1 MAAGYTSPTAR
12 RRRLGVELRLLR
24 EKAGL
29 TGEEAAARMSWSG
42 SKLSRIERGQVSSN
56 SDDIRDL
63 LELYGVTDPSIRQ
76 ALILLAR
83 ESRRRGWWHVYGDVI
98 PERFDVYL
106 GLEPEACT
114 LRFYHGQLV
123 PGLLQ
128 TREYALS
135 LLETHAVPVEPH
147 EISRRLEL
155 RMRRQQIL
163 AREDPPHVWAVLD
176 EAVVHRVIGGPAVM
190 ADQLRHLIRMSELPH
205 ITVQVLPF
213 GRGAHPGVPAQ
224 RLQPGELRL
233 DRRPRVV
240 AEPVHPQDR
249 GPLRVPG
256 QAGGQAVHPEGGVL
270 RHVDERHPGVRR
282 GAVPGERAARHLLDP
297 VEHLPPRRFRD
308 GKPGAVFGFVK
319 IAAEVEVRPAV
330 CSSGGIVHFDM
341 ERPQGCG
348 GVEAVV
354 GGGEAL
360 TPCGHDFSPLGTVKP
375 PEAFE
380 SSDR

>member
-1 MAAGYTSPTAR
+1 VAAGYTSPTAR

-135 LLETHAVPVEPH
+135 LLETHPVPVEPH

-213 GRGAHPGVPAQ
+213 GRGAHPGLDGAFNILEFSEPEVYAP
-224 RLQPGELRL
+224 RLVHTENLTGSLYIEKAKEV
-233 DRRPRVV
+233 RVYST
-240 AEPVHPQDR
+240 AFEH
-249 GPLRVPG
+249 L
-256 QAGGQAVHPEGGVL
+256 
-270 RHVDERHPGVRR
+270 
-282 GAVPGERAARHLLDP
+282 RAAALHPNETRALL
-297 VEHLPPRRFRD
+297 
-308 GKPGAVFGFVK
+308 
-319 IAAEVEVRPAV
+319 AEQE
-330 CSSGGIVHFDM
+330 
-341 ERPQGCG
+341 ERMRSLA
-348 GVEAVV
+348 ESA
-354 GGGEAL
+354 
-360 TPCGHDFSPLGTVKP
+360 
-375 PEAFE
+375 PE
-380 SSDR
+380 D